1 MSHKLDSVFSWNIL
15 SDVPETIANLR
26 VRWITDMIGTRTVDF
41 VSKKLKSNQLIA
53 GSVLRKVFRIRRGTN
68 IIMFVGV
75 LFSFLREISMLWNMF
90 NTIFAT
96 IVAYL
101 PPQPSTFW
109 SLQITKVHRLRRK
122 TEKRRRVKSFASSNR
137 PRLLKFREIFVG
149 FLG

>member
-1 MSHKLDSVFSWNIL
+1 MSHKLDNVFSWNIL

-68 IIMFVGV
+68 TIMFVGV
-75 LFSFLREISMLWNMF
+75 MFSFLREISMLWNMF

-101 PPQPSTFW
+101 PP
-109 SLQITKVHRLRRK
+109 
-122 TEKRRRVKSFASSNR
+122 
-137 PRLLKFREIFVG
+137 
-149 FLG
+149 